1 MGHNRLIVEQIDEN
15 VVYFRQNVYKMH
27 CGVLRYADLKK
38 TIGNHVI
45 GPRVPT
51 QNWGLKLGYALF

>member
-1 MGHNRLIVEQIDEN
+1 MNLVFTSGRKYEHLRTWILRCGDFIKIVS
-15 VVYFRQNVYKMH
+15 H
-27 CGVLRYADLKK
+27 L
-38 TIGNHVI
+38 I